1 MPHNHDDKKVYMRAK
16 RAGEKYVELE
26 PGRVVANF
34 YGDYAIRAVD
44 LVSRNPDVL
53 REFPNK
59 DAAVEFEEACYQ
71 KKQSGDL
78 KKDDWNRIPKHQL
91 DIQERQKPPKPASD
105 EQHART
111 RNVVREEVEAL
122 HESHAAATQRICAS
136 VDSLRPRPIAQQIVD
151 RHAFVYDPD
160 GVHYENEDGEVR
172 RCDVDGARAQGRKY
186 CRLLYAL
193 QPKLKE
199 PHLYFCENEDG
210 THCTEAKADLHH
222 YSTKVEVKRA
232 EDCLKPMLPKTLC
245 DLQRQKAHVVQEA
258 GDTLYIQLIKGQGR
272 THRIS
277 RFCVEFLHPY
287 AEMPEATV
295 QPEKPP
301 ASADPR
307 SAVIRKPLLTGDA
320 LKREILAGEHKDFFS
335 ADLER
340 EVIEWTRQRLEAND
354 PYEVSMASGGRPIKL
369 NHLKLQFGIPDSD
382 GLLPIFNFGLLI
394 EDQKRTEA
402 MPPLLQQL
410 ADEIHRLFD
419 GPRPNHALVNLY
431 TEAGHDTSKHQDQSF
446 SEQRGAIESS
456 ATVYIARFGVD
467 ASNGDSKL
475 TNPLGFYALEGQE
488 EIAVLRPTSR
498 SLYALTGQV
507 NMSSFHAVLPQ
518 EHPGWT
524 ISLTLRHVRNRIH
537 PSGGFRVVNGKRDD
551 TIGLPRNLMRMS
563 KVKMAKLIHQA
574 GLSNEAAPDLRP
586 GKRAQGEQH
595 GPAKKQR
602 LEEDGE
608 ASTSAGASSPASSL
622 SAGVAR
628 PEGRENARGKTAQ
641 SPDEIHIEYAVGVK
655 CPKLSKGMVDSC
667 GPHKLVENR
676 KRPLRIGWHA
686 VYTTLARDL
695 KGLEDFG
702 SLINGLPYTD
712 ADMEMYYGKVN
723 GLIYIAERPVA
734 PEDCNGYPWA
744 KGPLCHIITHY
755 VELAEPVPIR
765 KPQGNCTVWSISD
778 EQEIQRIRAQ
788 IPEGQ
793 PLRNDLAPLGRPTS
807 IPEAVPE
814 QGVDHA
820 AEEEPALEVAAS
832 SAHSEEAKKP
842 KRAAKSI
849 APEAKRP
856 KRAAKSIAP
865 EAKRPAT
872 EVGVSSASTAGVAS
886 GDASSTA
893 GSGKAGTH
901 ATSSAASSILP
912 LADRERNAID
922 SLLKQDGHDPEEYA
936 DMDADLVRA
945 LLEGKRDH
953 DLANSASAAGVEEA
967 GGSSPKRAGTSGDAS
982 LTGASEDNV
991 TASSTTASS
1000 AAEPDQTEQ
1009 PAGADEL
1016 EAAPLKVLDTV
1027 KILAG
1032 PCAGEEGIV
1041 SEVKGDKSEVDEV
1054 WYSRS
1059 ELEKL
1064 F

>member
-1 MPHNHDDKKVYMRAK
+1 
-16 RAGEKYVELE
+16 
-26 PGRVVANF
+26 
-34 YGDYAIRAVD
+34 
-44 LVSRNPDVL
+44 
-53 REFPNK
+53 
-59 DAAVEFEEACYQ
+59 
-71 KKQSGDL
+71 
-78 KKDDWNRIPKHQL
+78 
-91 DIQERQKPPKPASD
+91 
-105 EQHART
+105 
-111 RNVVREEVEAL
+111 
-122 HESHAAATQRICAS
+122 
-136 VDSLRPRPIAQQIVD
+136 
-151 RHAFVYDPD
+151 
-160 GVHYENEDGEVR
+160 
-172 RCDVDGARAQGRKY
+172 
-186 CRLLYAL
+186 
-193 QPKLKE
+193 
-199 PHLYFCENEDG
+199 
-210 THCTEAKADLHH
+210 
-222 YSTKVEVKRA
+222 
-232 EDCLKPMLPKTLC
+232 
-245 DLQRQKAHVVQEA
+245 
-258 GDTLYIQLIKGQGR
+258 
-272 THRIS
+272 
-277 RFCVEFLHPY
+277 
-287 AEMPEATV
+287 
-295 QPEKPP
+295 
-301 ASADPR
+301 
-307 SAVIRKPLLTGDA
+307 
-320 LKREILAGEHKDFFS
+320 
-335 ADLER
+335 
-340 EVIEWTRQRLEAND
+340 
-354 PYEVSMASGGRPIKL
+354 
-369 NHLKLQFGIPDSD
+369 
-382 GLLPIFNFGLLI
+382 
-394 EDQKRTEA
+394 
-402 MPPLLQQL
+402 
-410 ADEIHRLFD
+410 
-419 GPRPNHALVNLY
+419 
-431 TEAGHDTSKHQDQSF
+431 
-446 SEQRGAIESS
+446 
-456 ATVYIARFGVD
+456 
-467 ASNGDSKL
+467 
-475 TNPLGFYALEGQE
+475 
-488 EIAVLRPTSR
+488 
-498 SLYALTGQV
+498 
-507 NMSSFHAVLPQ
+507 
-518 EHPGWT
+518 
-524 ISLTLRHVRNRIH
+524 
-537 PSGGFRVVNGKRDD
+537 
-551 TIGLPRNLMRMS
+551 
-563 KVKMAKLIHQA
+563 
-574 GLSNEAAPDLRP
+574 
-586 GKRAQGEQH
+586 
-595 GPAKKQR
+595 
-602 LEEDGE
+602 
-608 ASTSAGASSPASSL
+608 
-622 SAGVAR
+622 
-628 PEGRENARGKTAQ
+628 
-641 SPDEIHIEYAVGVK
+641 VGVK

-755 VELAEPVPIR
+755 VELAGPVPIR

-856 KRAAKSIAP
+856 
-865 EAKRPAT
+865 AT

-912 LADRERNAID
+912 LTDRERNDID
-922 SLLKQDGHDPEEYA
+922 SLLKQHGLDPEEYA
-936 DMDADLVRA
+936 DIYADLVRA
-945 LLEGKRDH
+945 LLEGRRDH

-967 GGSSPKRAGTSGDAS
+967 GGSSPKRAATSGDAS
-982 LTGASEDNV
+982 FTGAIEDNV

-1009 PAGADEL
+1009 PAGAVEL